1 MNINRDL
8 SESRRDYSKDKLLES
23 NISKNPIEQFDHWYQ
38 QAELELKDEVNA
50 VALSTADLNGS
61 VSSRMVL
68 LKAFNENGFMF
79 FSNYQSKKAEQI
91 ANNPNGALLFFW
103 PSLQR
108 QIRIEGEII
117 KTTAEISDTYF
128 YSRPKDSQISAIISS
143 QSKIVSD
150 RVFLEKSFEKESKNP
165 IHQRPENWGG
175 YLLFPRSIEF
185 WQGRSNRLHD
195 RILYSLCNEKW
206 IINRLAP

>member
-23 NISKNPIEQFDHWYQ
+23 NISKNPIEQFDLWYQ

-150 RVFLEKSFEKESKNP
+150 RDFLEKCFEKESKNP